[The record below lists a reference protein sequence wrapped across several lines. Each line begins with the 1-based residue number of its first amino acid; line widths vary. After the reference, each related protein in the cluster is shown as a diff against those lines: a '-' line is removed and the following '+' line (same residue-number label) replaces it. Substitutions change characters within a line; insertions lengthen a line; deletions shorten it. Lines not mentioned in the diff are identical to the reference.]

1 MATYKLVDSDKL
13 DAAMTA
19 TADAIREKT
28 GSTDSIAWDAEKGMS
43 EAVEPVFAA
52 GKKSEYDAF
61 WDIYQNCGQRNEYSC
76 AFSGKGWNDTTF
88 CPKYDIIPIYSYDMF
103 KLSLITDLE
112 FLLNRCGVVLDL
124 SKSAR
129 ASGLFASCESIT
141 VCPEIDISATTYLPL
156 TQLFSYCKKL
166 HTIRKLKIREDGGN
180 TFSIAFEQCTS
191 LENIILEG
199 TIGSAFDIHWSTKL
213 SKDSIIS
220 IINALSTVTTSLTVT
235 LSLTAVNTAFE
246 TTAGAADGSTS
257 EEWAALIATKTN
269 WTIALADV

>member
-1 MATYKLVDSDKL
+1 MATYKLVDSNKL

-28 GSTDSIAWDAEKGMS
+28 GSTDPIAWDAEKGMS
-43 EAVEPVFAA
+43 EAVDPVFEA

-61 WDIYQNCGQRNEYSC
+61 WDMYQNYGQRNEYTC
-76 AFSGKGWNDTTF
+76 AFSGKGWDDATF

-124 SKSAR
+124 SKSGR
-129 ASGLFASCESIT
+129 ASGLFSSCDIMT

-156 TQLFSYCKKL
+156 TQLYSNCKQL

-180 TFSIAFEQCTS
+180 TFSNAFELCTS

-220 IINALSTVTTSLTVT
+220 IVNALSTSTSGLTVT
-235 LSLTAVNTAFE
+235 LSQTAVNTAFE
-246 TTAGAADGSTS
+246 TSPGEADGSTS
-257 EEWAALIATKTN
+257 DEWAALIATKTN
-269 WTIALADV
+269 WTISLA